1 MDMKNLKRFAADL
14 YDLEPGD
21 IFKDDIAFYKEKA
34 KESGGPILELG
45 CGTGRVTIPLL
56 EEGNEVWGLDLSE
69 DMLSQ
74 LRKKVGDLPVAVARR
89 LHMVHDDMACFDLG
103 RVFELII
110 APFRAFQAITAR
122 TDQARCLAQV
132 KRHLSDRGRFILHV
146 FRPTTV
152 LDETWVKPE
161 SLNWEIIDPRSNKR
175 VQRYERRKRIDL
187 ERQIIYVDLIYRIE
201 NSREIVEPLALS
213 YFYENQLRNVLESS
227 GFQIVAESGYF
238 DGRSIA
244 NGPELIFICQ

>member
-74 LRKKVGDLPVAVARR
+74 LRKKVGDLPAAVARR

-122 TDQARCLAQV
+122 LT
-132 KRHLSDRGRFILHV
+132 RHDALR
-146 FRPTTV
+146 
-152 LDETWVKPE
+152 
-161 SLNWEIIDPRSNKR
+161 RSND
-175 VQRYERRKRIDL
+175 ICL
-187 ERQIIYVDLIYRIE
+187 IAVD
-201 NSREIVEPLALS
+201 
-213 YFYENQLRNVLESS
+213 SS
-227 GFQIVAESGYF
+227 FRYF
-238 DGRSIA
+238 DRQRF
-244 NGPELIFICQ
+244 LIKLGLTQSH